1 MDMEWGARIAQVNW
15 AKSNTEMFVDAIRK
29 YHVHI
34 SDAGK

>member
-15 AKSNTEMFVDAIRK
+15 ARNKTEMFIDAIQNS
-29 YHVHI
+29 HVQI